1 MIPLTNGGILSA
13 EDILQETAKRYA
25 LGIDDLLGPSRVTK
39 TRRARRE
46 WWERLRRELDMSW
59 NEIARVVGRHPG
71 TVRDVLTHRK
81 RRKAVA

>member
-13 EDILQETAKRYA
+13 EDILQQTAKRYA

-46 WWERLRRELDMSW
+46 WWERLRRERDMSW

-71 TVRDVLTHRK
+71 TVRDVLTYRK
-81 RRKAVA
+81 RKVAA